1 MMKDDLTDEMHFK
14 IGKAIVKAFVLGIIL
29 GIVATYFYLR

>member
-1 MMKDDLTDEMHFK
+1 MKNKLTDEMHLK
-14 IGKAIVKAFVLGIIL
+14 IGKAIVKAFAMGTIL